1 MPYLGYL
8 LAQAVKAGNTIKD
21 AISSAASFVT
31 KVGGSVVDLSPS
43 VEPLKSPSDG
53 SAYINDGVDTT
64 ISAINGSDM
73 TVCCWVY
80 FDADNSVIRTVW
92 ASQENA
98 GHGYQFLQRYAATTT
113 FRSMWGTGSSGTSYV
128 FSSAGTA
135 IDNKWIHV
143 ACVHTSS
150 KNYIYVNGELDG
162 EANAGTTVGA
172 SSTYKIGAYGSIN
185 SYSLYGNVANWGM
198 WQRALSAEEIRSVM
212 NKSYDELSASETKG
226 LLSWHALDSLEN
238 NVSIDSHGNYNGT
251 Y

>member
-8 LAQAVKAGNTIKD
+8 LAQALKAGDTIAQ
-21 AISSAASFVT
+21 AITSASNFVT

-43 VEPLKSPSDG
+43 VEALKSPSEG

-64 ISAINGSDM
+64 IPAINGSDM
-73 TVCCWVY
+73 TVACWVY

-98 GHGYQFLQRYAATTT
+98 GHGYQFLQRYSGTTT

-128 FSSAGTA
+128 YSSAGTA
-135 IDNKWIHV
+135 LDNEWIHV
-143 ACVHTSS
+143 ACVHTTA
-150 KNYIYVNGELDG
+150 KNYIYINGSLDG
-162 EANAGTTVGA
+162 EANAGNTVGA

-198 WQRALSAEEIRSVM
+198 WQRVLSVEEIRSVM
-212 NKSYDELSASETKG
+212 NKSYADLTASETKG
-226 LLSWHALDSLEN
+226 LLSWHALDELSG
-238 NVSIDSHGNYNGT
+238 NVSPDSHGNYNGT